1 MSQLKLPTGCT
12 TTTTKDECYT
22 HTTTPPKGEKQ
33 LTVAWG
39 GYGEKNLTDKKNFY
53 GKKLISKELFDK
65 VLKLNRIKHFFK
77 RTALVVTFAISTN
90 RPLGVS

>member
-1 MSQLKLPTGCT
+1 MLRAQKKENTWL
-12 TTTTKDECYT
+12 
-22 HTTTPPKGEKQ
+22 GEA
-33 LTVAWG
+33 T
-39 GYGEKNLTDKKNFY
+39 GEKNLTDKKNFY

>member
-22 HTTTPPKGEKQ
+22 HTTNPPKGEKQ

-39 GYGEKNLTDKKNFY
+39 GYGEKKKF
-53 GKKLISKELFDK
+53 
-65 VLKLNRIKHFFK
+65 
-77 RTALVVTFAISTN
+77 
-90 RPLGVS
+90 VS